1 MMYSFDGIVISGF
14 SAVTAAGNG
23 MAAVLELLRSGRDA
37 LSPVPCDI
45 AGGNGRRWGKALG
58 FKASDFMPPL
68 KARKLDRC
76 SQFAVG
82 AAGLALKDAGFDVK
96 DMDPARIGIALGCGF
111 GGVANSAEFLSGY
124 FRSGVEG
131 LAPVLFPNTVSNAPA
146 SNVSI
151 EHGLK
156 GANVTLVQRFCSAE
170 SAFLLACRFIAEGRA
185 DIVLTGGADDLM
197 PLMITG
203 FAATGQ
209 LRRYA
214 ACFGEGS
221 GILVLES
228 AAHAARRNAPV
239 KAVVRTI
246 ATIGLL
252 PPGHEREGVDRLLAG
267 TAPCDLLSLSGTAGD
282 TPLLMQRIQAPATI
296 DISPVLG
303 RSLAMGGTAMA
314 ALLATLQ
321 PGRQGLHLAASPEGP
336 YYAIRFTGGAVPLS
350 SCSTVPGGVKG
361 GAHQG

>member
-1 MMYSFDGIVISGF
+1 MIYSYNDIVISGF

-23 MAAVLELLRSGRDA
+23 IEAVLELLGSGRDA
-37 LSPVPCDI
+37 LSSVPDEI
-45 AGGNGRRWGKALG
+45 AANGGQRWGKALG
-58 FKASDFMPPL
+58 FRASDFMPPL

-82 AAGLALKDAGFDVK
+82 ASGLALKDAGI
-96 DMDPARIGIALGCGF
+96 DPKNINAERIGIALGCGF

-124 FRSGVEG
+124 FKGGVEG

-146 SNVSI
+146 SNSSI

-156 GANVTLVQRFCSAE
+156 GPNVTLVQRFCSAE
-170 SAFLLACRFIAEGRA
+170 SAFAMACRFITEGRA
-185 DIVLTGGADDLM
+185 DVMLTGGADDLM

-228 AAHAARRNAPV
+228 AAHAARRNAPI
-239 KAVVRTI
+239 KATVEAV
-246 ATIGLL
+246 ASVGLL
-252 PPGHEREGVDRLLAG
+252 PAGHEQEGADRLFTGAEQ
-267 TAPCDLLSLSGTAGD
+267 CDLISLSGTAGD
-282 TPLLMQRIQAPATI
+282 TPLLMQRIEAHATF
-296 DISPVLG
+296 DISSILG
-303 RSLAMGGTAMA
+303 RSLAMGGTAIA
-314 ALLATLQ
+314 TLLASLK
-321 PGRQGLHLAASPEGP
+321 PGQQGLHLAASPEGP
-336 YYAIRFTGGAVPLS
+336 YYAIRFTGGTGAA
-350 SCSTVPGGVKG
+350 STSHCDMKGVSY
-361 GAHQG
+361 